1 MFFSQVKEKPM
12 KYLPIFLTAFCVC
25 FAASQA
31 KAQFSA
37 QKDAAYIATLKAVT
51 DYKINDEENLDDIEK
66 LRNDERFNRDLRRML
81 SKLDN
86 RRSKTGENRRV
97 YEILKKAGRDI
108 YNVLK

>member
-1 MFFSQVKEKPM
+1 M
-12 KYLPIFLTAFCVC
+12 KYLPIFFAIFGLGCAAFPV
-25 FAASQA
+25 

-37 QKDAAYIATLKAVT
+37 QKEAAYIATLKAVT
-51 DYKINDEENLDDIEK
+51 DFKINDEENIDDIER

-97 YEILKKAGRDI
+97 YEILQKAGRDI